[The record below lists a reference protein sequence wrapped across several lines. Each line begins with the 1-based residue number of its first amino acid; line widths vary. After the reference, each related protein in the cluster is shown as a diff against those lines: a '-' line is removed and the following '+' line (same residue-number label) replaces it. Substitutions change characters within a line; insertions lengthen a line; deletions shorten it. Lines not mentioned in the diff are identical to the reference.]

1 MGQTGVKLYIGAMLS
16 GSISGRVYY
25 DDDADAKLGA
35 SELYCRDVKVELLNA
50 AGDTVAA
57 ASTAEDGSYA
67 FEGVAPGRYRVRFTA
82 KEADSGFSATERSM
96 AKGGVQQSDDS
107 VSTTRVLT
115 LSGGDTLSEVN
126 AGVVR
131 RGTLTGSVWID
142 RNGDCVRQAEEELL
156 SGVEVHLMD
165 GAGRFITESTTTDE
179 NGRFAFARVAPG
191 SYKLRVDAPEGYVFS
206 GAAQDSVL
214 PLESTRD
221 GRGYSA
227 SFTMLGG
234 AKVEGISFG
243 LLTQGKITGRVWL
256 DGDYDGLMGETAE
269 GLRGATVALLGGD
282 GEEMA
287 QTQSTEPANLRSTG

>member
-1 MGQTGVKLYIGAMLS
+1 MCI
-16 GSISGRVYY
+16 
-25 DDDADAKLGA
+25 
-35 SELYCRDVKVELLNA
+35 RD
-50 AGDTVAA
+50 
-57 ASTAEDGSYA
+57 
-67 FEGVAPGRYRVRFTA
+67 R
-82 KEADSGFSATERSM
+82 
-96 AKGGVQQSDDS
+96 
-107 VSTTRVLT
+107 
-115 LSGGDTLSEVN
+115 
-126 AGVVR
+126 R

-227 SFTMLGG
+227 SFTMLGLSLIHISCG
-234 AKVEGISFG
+234 SVSTTSYLPGSIPAKSNAPLSPVITTAGSSSPLFSC
-243 LLTQGKITGRVWL
+243 LLYT
-256 DGDYDGLMGETAE
+256 
-269 GLRGATVALLGGD
+269 
-282 GEEMA
+282 
-287 QTQSTEPANLRSTG
+287 S